1 MGYCSAFPRMAKRK
15 MGIDEMRIN
24 ENYFMLHKMIL
35 ATLAAVCAVSAIAIE
50 SNADVRGWFEENWFG
65 KAPLERP
72 TDETFGETND
82 ASAALAPISAN
93 SARA

>member
-1 MGYCSAFPRMAKRK
+1 MKNTK
-15 MGIDEMRIN
+15 V
-24 ENYFMLHKMIL
+24 IL
-35 ATLAAVCAVSAIAIE
+35 ALIAAVFAIGAVAAQE
-50 SNADVRGWFEENWFG
+50 GRADVRGWFEENWFG